1 MTAAAEVKQT
11 AEQATT
17 APALA
22 TEMPSGRTTGWW
34 GMVLFVT
41 TEATIFAAL
50 LGSYFYLRFQLGT
63 QWPPPGIEEPE
74 LTKPLI
80 MTAFLL
86 PSSLPVMW
94 AERGIR
100 KGQRWRLRLGLTIT
114 LVLGLAFLSLQAVEY
129 ANNLKKFTFTTN
141 AYGSLFYTVTGFHG
155 FHVAVGL
162 LMVGWLLAAS
172 LRGSFGYKRHERV
185 RLTAIYWHFVDVVWA
200 AILVCLYLSPRL

>member
-1 MTAAAEVKQT
+1 MTAAAEVRQV
-11 AEQATT
+11 AEQATR
-17 APALA
+17 PEALA

-34 GMVLFVT
+34 GMVMFVT
-41 TEATIFAAL
+41 TEATVFAAL
-50 LGSYFYLRFQLGT
+50 LGSYFYVRFQSP

-74 LTKPLI
+74 LTKAFI
-80 MTAFLL
+80 MTVLLL

-100 KGQRWRLRLGLTIT
+100 KGQRWRLRLGLAIT
-114 LVLGLAFLSLQAVEY
+114 LVLGLSFLGVQALEY
-129 ANNLKKFTFTTN
+129 ASNLKKFTFTTN

-155 FHVAVGL
+155 FHVTVGV
-162 LMVGWLLAAS
+162 LMVAWLLAAS

-200 AILVCLYLSPRL
+200 AILLCLYLSPRL

>member
-1 MTAAAEVKQT
+1 MTAAAEIRQT
-11 AEQATT
+11 AQEATT

-34 GMVLFVT
+34 GMIMFVT
-41 TEATIFAAL
+41 TEATLFAAL
-50 LGSYFYLRFQLGT
+50 LGSYFYIRFQSG
-63 QWPPPGIEEPE
+63 QWPPPGMEEPE
-74 LTKPLI
+74 LKLPTI
-80 MTAFLL
+80 MTLLLL

-114 LVLGLAFLSLQAVEY
+114 LLQGLGFLGVQVFEY
-129 ANNLKKFTFTTN
+129 KSNLEKFTFTTN
-141 AYGSLFYTVTGFHG
+141 AYGSLFYTITGFHG
-155 FHVAVGL
+155 FHVTVGL
-162 LMVGWLLAAS
+162 LMVGWLLAAA

-200 AILVCLYLSPRL
+200 AIFLSLYLSPRL